1 MSKDLSEYRP
11 NVGIVVLNA
20 QDKVWIGHRFGM
32 SGDYAWQF
40 PQGGVDAGED
50 LEAAAR
56 RELYE
61 ETGLST
67 IDILGC
73 TSDWIV
79 YDFPPEV
86 LAQKKIGRNFKG
98 QKQIWYFVRFN
109 GPDSE
114 VNLQAHG
121 EQEFDRWEWCDLDQ
135 VIERVVHFKRDS
147 YRRVIAELKTLLGK
161 A

>member
-1 MSKDLSEYRP
+1 MTDELKEYRP
-11 NVGIVVLNA
+11 NVGIVVVNA
-20 QDKVWIGHRFGM
+20 DNRVWVGHRFGM

-50 LEAAAR
+50 LETAAA

-61 ETGLST
+61 ETGLRSVELIGRT
-67 IDILGC
+67 Q
-73 TSDWIV
+73 DWVI

-98 QKQIWYFVRFN
+98 QKQIWFFYRFT
-109 GPDSE
+109 GQDSE

-121 EQEFDRWEWCDLDQ
+121 EQEFDRWEWCDLDR
-135 VIERVVHFKRDS
+135 VIDRVVHFKRDS
-147 YRRVIAELKTLLGK
+147 YRNVIAQFK
-161 A
+161 AL